1 MLSHCISLRSAS
13 ALLPNGPNT
22 TRPDPSWTYQAPS
35 FSKTGR
41 VTISGS
47 VIGGAPRRSCR
58 ARRRAASRRGR
69 AHRAGAR
76 VATFPADSRTAAL
89 GWPRSRSR
97 ARCCRFGFRAYGFEE
112 RPQRRDRRRNAR
124 TSRYSAGCRAQ
135 SRTRCWLVYLKGARG
150 GSSTPLRDRGDGAI
164 PRGVGVFLEEFRDL
178 LGEIGGHRDGAD
190 LRLHLGN
197 GLPDFDSLNPRA
209 VLAGE
214 RFRVG
219 DHLADAV

>member
-1 MLSHCISLRSAS
+1 DEAMHHRPAITIAQRKRWRVVFMSRATNEVIAAVRLDLVAGQCLGDAGGGGHGSGPPSSLKTSFLGRSSQETTVRQRGQAELPRPSSPTRSRPSAPSYPQSGHMLSHCISLRSAS

-89 GWPRSRSR
+89 GWPR
-97 ARCCRFGFRAYGFEE
+97 
-112 RPQRRDRRRNAR
+112 
-124 TSRYSAGCRAQ
+124 
-135 SRTRCWLVYLKGARG
+135 
-150 GSSTPLRDRGDGAI
+150 
-164 PRGVGVFLEEFRDL
+164 
-178 LGEIGGHRDGAD
+178 
-190 LRLHLGN
+190 
-197 GLPDFDSLNPRA
+197 
-209 VLAGE
+209 
-214 RFRVG
+214 
-219 DHLADAV
+219 